1 MWVCQMDGHGPATW
15 AFYYFSEVITGSSW
29 LIRGQ
34 KSVPVLQTEALVAV
48 PQLWP
53 LQNVFE
59 IHVCKGSSQS

>member
-34 KSVPVLQTEALVAV
+34 KSVPVWDASVADSFGCCATT
-48 PQLWP
+48 LASAKC
-53 LQNVFE
+53 
-59 IHVCKGSSQS
+59 I